1 MATRF
6 WFVVYNL
13 IFLPLLSG
21 TVKLLAPFSRN
32 IKDSLEKREGLWERF
47 ENAVSKRDWQKPLLW
62 FHVASAGELLQAQ
75 PLIDR
80 CSSQGSE
87 CVLTYSSVNAFRWPV
102 SYTHLTLPT
111 ICSV

>member
-21 TVKLLAPFSRN
+21 TVKILAPFRRN
-32 IKDSLEKREGLWERF
+32 IRDGLEKREGLWERL
-47 ENAVSKRDWQKPLLW
+47 ESSVSKRDWQKPLLW
-62 FHVASAGELLQAQ
+62 FHVASAGELLQAK

-80 CSSQGSE
+80 SSAHGSE
-87 CVLTYSSVNAFRWPV
+87 LSLI
-102 SYTHLTLPT
+102 H
-111 ICSV
+111 I